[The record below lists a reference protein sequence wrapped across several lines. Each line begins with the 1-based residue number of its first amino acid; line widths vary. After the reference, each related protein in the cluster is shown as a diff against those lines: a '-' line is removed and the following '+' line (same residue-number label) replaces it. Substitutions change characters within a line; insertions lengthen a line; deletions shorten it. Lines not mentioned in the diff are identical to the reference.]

1 MKKLVLL
8 LVVFL
13 IPVNLFALEE
23 ITSKS
28 KKRKL
33 VRAILVNGYVCSSS
47 NEANYIRQTEGG
59 LMYQVFCDDNTYVY
73 RVILTPMNRY
83 IVETW

>member
-28 KKRKL
+28 EKRKL

-83 IVETW
+83 IAETW

>member
-13 IPVNLFALEE
+13 IPVNLFALRE

-28 KKRKL
+28 EKRKL
-33 VRAILVNGYVCSSS
+33 VRAILVHGYVCSSS

-73 RVILTPMNRY
+73 RVILTPDDRY
-83 IVETW
+83 IVKPL

>member
-13 IPVNLFALEE
+13 IPVNLLAIQK
-23 ITSKS
+23 ITNYE
-28 KKRKL
+28 KKQKL
-33 VRAILVNGYVCSSS
+33 VRVILLNGYVCSSS
-47 NEANYIRQTEGG
+47 NEVNYIRQTEGG

>member
-23 ITSKS
+23 IKSKS
-28 KKRKL
+28 EKRKL

>member
-28 KKRKL
+28 EKRKL
-33 VRAILVNGYVCSSS
+33 VRAILLNGYVCSSS
-47 NEANYIRQTEGG
+47 NEANYIRQTEAG
-59 LMYQVFCDDNTYVY
+59 LMYQVFCDNDTYVF
-73 RVILTPMNRY
+73 RVILTPNNRY
-83 IVETW
+83 IVEPW

>member
-8 LVVFL
+8 LVVVL
-13 IPVNLFALEE
+13 IPVNLFALRE

-28 KKRKL
+28 EKRKL
-33 VRAILVNGYVCSSS
+33 VRAILVHGYVCSSS

>member
-1 MKKLVLL
+1 MKKMVLL

-23 ITSKS
+23 IKSKS
-28 KKRKL
+28 EKRKL

>member
-13 IPVNLFALEE
+13 VPVNLFALEE
-23 ITSKS
+23 IKSKS
-28 KKRKL
+28 EKRKL